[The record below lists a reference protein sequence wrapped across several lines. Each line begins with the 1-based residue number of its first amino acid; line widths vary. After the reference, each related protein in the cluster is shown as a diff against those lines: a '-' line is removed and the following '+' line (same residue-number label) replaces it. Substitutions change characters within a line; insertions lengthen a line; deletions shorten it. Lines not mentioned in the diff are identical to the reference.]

1 MSNLS
6 VLQELQVGGVWLG
19 YSIVLARFGDSLLC
33 SVFRSLYLGGGRG
46 SVYDDHYERLLR
58 L

>member
-6 VLQELQVGGVWLG
+6 VLQELLVGGVWLG
-19 YSIVLARFGDSLLC
+19 YSIVLARFGYSLLS
-33 SVFRSLYLGGGRG
+33 SVFRSPTWPGVGGQFMTITN
-46 SVYDDHYERLLR
+46 ERLLR

>member
-6 VLQELQVGGVWLG
+6 VLQELQVGGDWLG
-19 YSIVLARFGDSLLC
+19 YSIVLARFGESLLC
-33 SVFRSLYLGGGRG
+33 SVFRSLYWGGGRG
-46 SVYDDHYERLLR
+46 SVYDDHYERRLR